1 MEFPRHVVFDLDG
14 TLVDSLPGIQWSV
27 EAALAEA
34 GIPMRHRNLK
44 ALIGPPIRQ
53 ILAELSGVLNGPAL
67 DRLERSFRASYDSAG
82 WRRTACQKGAAT
94 MLRGLAAQGVS
105 LWLVTNKPA
114 AATGRI
120 LGQLA
125 LAGFFTET
133 VCRDSRAPA
142 FESKAEMLMD
152 LLRRRGLR
160 STETLMVGDT
170 LEDARAAE
178 AAGLACGLVPH
189 GYGRGLDGPLPA
201 HCRRIRGWS
210 ELLLECAARSETSF
224 AAPMRLGELLI

>member
-1 MEFPRHVVFDLDG
+1 MESLRHVVFDLDG
-14 TLVDSLPGIQWSV
+14 TLVDSLPGIQ
-27 EAALAEA
+27 AALAEA
-34 GIPMRHRNLK
+34 GIPTRRRDLK

-53 ILAELSGVLNGPAL
+53 ILAELSGASNGPAL
-67 DRLERSFRASYDSAG
+67 DRLERAFRASYDSAG
-82 WRRTACQKGAAT
+82 WRRTVCQKGAAT
-94 MLRGLAAQGVS
+94 MLRGLASRGVS

-133 VCRDSRAPA
+133 VCRDSRVPA
-142 FESKAEMLMD
+142 FESKAGMLMD

-160 STETLMVGDT
+160 PEETLMVGDT

-178 AAGLACGLVPH
+178 AAGVACDLVPH

-201 HCRRIRGWS
+201 NCRRIRGWN
-210 ELLLECAARSETSF
+210 ELLPLPC
-224 AAPMRLGELLI
+224 GWGNN